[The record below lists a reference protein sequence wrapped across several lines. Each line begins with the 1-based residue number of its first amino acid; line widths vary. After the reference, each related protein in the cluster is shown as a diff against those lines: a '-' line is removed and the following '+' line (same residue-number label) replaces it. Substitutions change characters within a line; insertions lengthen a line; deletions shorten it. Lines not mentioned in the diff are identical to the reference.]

1 MEHHSRRTNPRGGR
15 AYGHLDR
22 PCPRGAPGAAARR
35 PPRHRRLRARPDL
48 GLRLRCPEHLAASRS
63 ISRHDQDRY
72 ALMSSTR
79 AEHARDSGLF
89 EQEIVLVLEPDGP
102 PAA

>member
-1 MEHHSRRTNPRGGR
+1 
-15 AYGHLDR
+15 
-22 PCPRGAPGAAARR
+22 
-35 PPRHRRLRARPDL
+35 
-48 GLRLRCPEHLAASRS
+48 
-63 ISRHDQDRY
+63 
-72 ALMSSTR
+72 MSSTR